1 MANLR
6 ANLTEDYMVEQP
18 AINWLKG
25 LGYSHIHGS
34 ELSPENG
41 ERESYRHVVL
51 KRRFIQTIK
60 RINPWLTDEL
70 AEEVYKKVVE
80 LEHPDFVVKGKIFYD
95 LLTNGVK
102 LTFKEGKEEKT
113 KIVKVVDFENPENN
127 EFLAANQFTVEYQ
140 YEKDMHRRP
149 DLVIFINGL
158 PLAVFEFKS
167 FNANET
173 SRDAFNDHK
182 TKMEDIPQLYAYAQ
196 VLIAS
201 DGFETKYGSPTSDW
215 DRFFVWEGILSDD
228 DVEVEEIEEGHF
240 RYFFKGEELTSLEV
254 LLKGLFRKNH
264 FLEYLEDFILYEQ
277 SGETYEKKIA
287 IFHQFYTVKKA
298 VEKTKE
304 CVLEGKKPEERRIGV
319 VWHTQG
325 SGKSITMLFYARKV
339 LKIKKFENPL
349 LLFITDRRNLDEQ
362 LHSLFSFM
370 PIVKRAESIK
380 ELQELIRTQAGGII
394 FATIQKFGKKNE
406 EEYPFLTDRRNII
419 VIADE
424 AHRSQ
429 YRELARNLRKAIPN
443 ASFMGF
449 TATPIELQDRD
460 TYLVFGAPIGIYSMD
475 KARRHKVVV
484 PIYYEPRL
492 SELHLTHEFIDEEFE
507 ELSEFMSPE
516 EKEALKRKFA
526 RLERLILNPERLSKI
541 ARNIVDHFNKR
552 CQEIEGKAMV
562 VTISRKVAVML
573 YEEMVKQSD
582 APSLAVVISGNRG
595 KDPEEY
601 WQHLRNRH
609 ELEELLNNFKNPER
623 DPKMVIVV
631 DMLLT
636 GFDVPCLHTMYF
648 DKPMKGHSLVQ
659 AIARVNR
666 VFKDKPGGLI
676 VDYIGIADNLRKS
689 LSRYTLETIR
699 EVLTDINEVIS
710 LLKEKYDIVSSFFNG
725 LNYKEWKKLSPEE
738 LSKLTAEAYN
748 RIATEE
754 KKKIFVKNFVALKKL
769 YLLASPHPETIGI
782 KDEVRFFEMIKKMVV
797 KYSTTKIREISRD
810 LEYEI
815 NQLISSSISA
825 EKPVDVFAL
834 LEKGKP
840 DISVLDESFLAQFRE
855 MRYKNYAA
863 DLLLKIINDE
873 LRVRMKKN
881 PFRYKSLYEMLKELI
896 EKYNVRLV
904 TTADVIEELMEIAK
918 EIRRKQGE
926 GEKLDLTEEELAF
939 YDLLSSKERVFENYE
954 EIRAIAK
961 EVTKELGYY
970 VKLADWSKKDYLRAR
985 IKTALKKIL
994 VNTIDAR
1001 ISYRE
1006 IDKMASEILTHAEM
1020 VYVYGG

>member
-1 MANLR
+1 MKAE
-6 ANLTEDYMVEQP
+6 LTEDYMVER
-18 AINWLKG
+18 AAVNWLKE
-25 LGYSHIHGS
+25 LGHSYIHGS

-51 KRRFIQTIK
+51 KRRFIQAIK

-70 AEEVYKKVVE
+70 AEEVYKKIVE

-95 LLTNGVK
+95 FLTNGVK

-113 KIVKVVDFENPENN
+113 KIVRIVDFENPENN

-140 YEKDMHRRP
+140 YEKGMHRRP

-173 SRDAFNDHK
+173 ARDAFNDHK
-182 TKMEDIPQLYAYAQ
+182 TKMKDIPQLYAYAQ
-196 VLIAS
+196 VLVAS

-215 DRFFVWEGILSDD
+215 DRFFVWEGIFSDD

-264 FLEYLEDFILYEQ
+264 FLEFLEDFILYEK

-287 IFHQFYTVKKA
+287 IFHQFYTVRKA
-298 VEKTKE
+298 VERTKKRA
-304 CVLEGKKPEERRIGV
+304 LEGKTPEERRIGV

-325 SGKSITMLFYARKV
+325 TGKSLTMLFYARKV
-339 LKIKKFENPL
+339 LKIKEFGNPL

-362 LHSLFSFM
+362 LYNLFSFM

-380 ELQELIRTQAGGII
+380 ELQELIKTQAGGII
-394 FATIQKFGKKNE
+394 FATIQKFGKKKE
-406 EEYPFLTDRRNII
+406 EEYPFLTDRKNII
-419 VIADE
+419 VVADE

-449 TATPIELQDRD
+449 TATPIEHQNRD
-460 TYLVFGAPIGIYSMD
+460 TYLVFGEPISVYSMD

-492 SELHLTHEFIDEEFE
+492 PELHLTNEFIDEEFE
-507 ELSEFMSPE
+507 EISEFMSPE
-516 EKEALKRKFA
+516 EREALKRRFA

-541 ARNIVDHFNKR
+541 AEDIVEHFNKR

-562 VTISRKVAVML
+562 VTISRKVAVKL
-573 YEEMVKQSD
+573 YEEITKQPN
-582 APSLAVVISGNRG
+582 APSVAVVISGNKS
-595 KDPEEY
+595 KDPEEF
-601 WQHLRNRH
+601 WQHLRNKK

-623 DPKMVIVV
+623 DLKIVIVV

-648 DKPMKGHSLVQ
+648 DKPMKDHSLVQ

-676 VDYIGIADNLRKS
+676 VDYIGIADDLRKS
-689 LSRYTLETIR
+689 LSRYTIETIR
-699 EVLTDINEVIS
+699 EVLTDINEVLS
-710 LLKEKYDIVSSFFNG
+710 LLKEKYDIVSSFFSG
-725 LNYKEWKKLSPEE
+725 LNYKEWRELPPEK

-748 RIATEE
+748 RIAAEE
-754 KKKIFVKNFVALKKL
+754 KKKMFVKNFVALKKL
-769 YLLASPHPETIGI
+769 YLLASPHPETIAI
-782 KDEVRFFEMIKKMVV
+782 KDDIRFFEMIKKMVV
-797 KYSTTKIREISRD
+797 KYSTTRIREVSRD

-815 NQLISSSISA
+815 NQLISRSISA
-825 EKPVDVFAL
+825 EKPIDIFEL
-834 LEKGKP
+834 LKKEKP
-840 DISVLDESFLAQFRE
+840 EISILDESFLAQFKE
-855 MRYKNYAA
+855 MEYKNYAA

-873 LRVRMKKN
+873 LKVRMKKN
-881 PFRYKSLYEMLKELI
+881 PFRYKSFYEMLKKLI
-896 EKYNVRLV
+896 EKYNIRLI
-904 TTADVIEELMEIAK
+904 TAADVIEELIEIAK
-918 EIRRKQGE
+918 EIKKKQKE
-926 GEKLDLTEEELAF
+926 GEELNLTEEELAF
-939 YDLLSSKERVFENYE
+939 YDLLSSKEKVFENYE
-954 EIRAIAK
+954 EIKAVAK
-961 EVTKELGYY
+961 EIVKELGYH
-970 VKLADWSKKDYLRAR
+970 VKLADWNKKEYLRAK
-985 IKTALKKIL
+985 IKVALKNALIK
-994 VNTIDAR
+994 VVDAR
-1001 ISYRE
+1001 ISYGE
-1006 IDKMASEILTHAEM
+1006 INKIASEILTYAEEI
-1020 VYVYGG
+1020 YGYMH